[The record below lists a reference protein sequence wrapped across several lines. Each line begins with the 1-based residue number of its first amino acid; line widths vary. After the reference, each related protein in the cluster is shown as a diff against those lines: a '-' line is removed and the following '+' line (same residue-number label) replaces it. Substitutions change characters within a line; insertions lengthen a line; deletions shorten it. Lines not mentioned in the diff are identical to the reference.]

1 MQQFIQKNRLALAG
15 VVAGAIF
22 GFFYWKWVGCSS
34 GTCMISSKPF
44 NSSVYFAVMGGLVFS
59 MFKKESKEIADK

>member
-1 MQQFIQKNRLALAG
+1 MQQFIQKNRLGIAG
-15 VVAGAIF
+15 VVSGAIF

-44 NSSVYFAVMGGLVFS
+44 NSTVYFDFMGGLVFS
-59 MFKKESKEIADK
+59 MFKKEKKETADK

>member
-34 GTCMISSKPF
+34 GTCMISSKPL

-59 MFKKESKEIADK
+59 MFKKESKETADK

>member
-1 MQQFIQKNRLALAG
+1 MQQFIQKNSVTITG

-44 NSSVYFAVMGGLVFS
+44 NSTAYFAVVGGLVFN
-59 MFKKESKEIADK
+59 MFKKDKNQTVDK